1 MQEGGDE
8 GEPGEGGK
16 GFTLLVALIEQQIPQ
31 YVISYDMHLSMLACV
46 RELDDAIGKESW
58 SS

>member
-16 GFTLLVALIEQQIPQ
+16 GFILLVALVEQQIPQ
-31 YVISYDMHLSMLACV
+31 FVISYDIHLSMLACM

-58 SS
+58 

>member
-16 GFTLLVALIEQQIPQ
+16 GFTLLAALVEQQIPL
-31 YVISYDMHLSMLACV
+31 YVISYDMHLSMLA
-46 RELDDAIGKESW
+46 S
-58 SS
+58 